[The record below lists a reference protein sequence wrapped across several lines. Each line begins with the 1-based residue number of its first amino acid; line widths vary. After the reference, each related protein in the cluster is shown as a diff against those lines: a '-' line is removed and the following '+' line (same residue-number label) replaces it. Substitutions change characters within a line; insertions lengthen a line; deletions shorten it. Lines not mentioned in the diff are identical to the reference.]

1 MIKIGDKVDGRYRIT
16 SRLGSGGMSEVYEAT
31 DVISKRIV
39 AVKIMKEE
47 LMSDFEN
54 IRRFKHEVAAVASFQ
69 HPNIIKVYNNGEIN
83 GRPYMANEYVKGQT
97 LHEKL
102 MFLTKLQPYEA
113 CEIMLQILSAVIY
126 IHNHGV
132 IHRDIKPHNVYYM
145 ADGTIK
151 LGDFGIATNEEMS
164 QANPDE
170 HILGSVHY
178 LAPELCQGKKPSP
191 LSDIYAAGITFFE
204 LVTGHVPF
212 DEALPVD
219 IAVAHIKRPFPYPSK
234 LDPSI
239 SKEVEKIIVKACRKN
254 PLDRYQSAQEMYDDI
269 EHIMKNRNNFKEK
282 KSFLSRVFGF
292 K

>member
-1 MIKIGDKVDGRYRIT
+1 MTKIGDKIDGRYRIT

-31 DVISKRIV
+31 DVISKRVV
-39 AVKIMKEE
+39 AIKIMRQE
-47 LMSDFEN
+47 LMADYEN
-54 IRRFKHEVAAVASFQ
+54 IRRFKHEAAAVASLQ
-69 HPNIIKVYNNGEIN
+69 HPNIIKVYNNGEVN

-102 MFLTKLQPYEA
+102 LFMTKLQPYEA
-113 CEIMLQILSAVIY
+113 CEIMLQILSAVIH

-151 LGDFGIATNEEMS
+151 LGDFGIATNEEMNQGS
-164 QANPDE
+164 NEE
-170 HILGSVHY
+170 HILGSIHY
-178 LAPELCQGKKPSP
+178 LAPELCQGKKPSIA
-191 LSDIYAAGITFFE
+191 SDIYALGITFFE

-219 IAVAHIKRPFPYPSK
+219 IAVAHVKRPFPSPSK
-234 LDPSI
+234 IDSTI
-239 SKEVEKIIVKACRKN
+239 SKEVEKIIIKACRKN
-254 PLDRYQSAQEMYDDI
+254 PLDRYQSAQEMYD
-269 EHIMKNRNNFKEK
+269 EVETIMKNRNNFREK
-282 KSFLSRVFGF
+282 RGFLSRIFGF